1 MPQAA
6 PSPGQP
12 ASRLGRIH
20 PSTHSCWPAI
30 EALLPTGALRLV
42 GRAEVHGYRVEQG
55 RHSEAHLVGVRVT
68 VRVSVRAR
76 VGVRARVPAKARLGQ
91 GYAYGWGCGYGRG

>member
-1 MPQAA
+1 M
-6 PSPGQP
+6 
-12 ASRLGRIH
+12 
-20 PSTHSCWPAI
+20 
-30 EALLPTGALRLV
+30 

-76 VGVRARVPAKARLGQ
+76 VGDRARVPAKARLGQ
-91 GYAYGWGCGYGRG
+91 GYAYGWGCAAWVVNQHRWRVWHGGRHQREGGWARRVLS